1 MWPVIIFLTIL
12 SIEKRLSSE
21 ILAWKGLSCSLY
33 LLPKIDMELINLLSL
48 MICNSLLFILISIL
62 SSSKWKCDCNI
73 DKKKIKC
80 PWSIVYRLV
89 FLLQTRLADRG
100 ILIYCVIIQCKSHW
114 WFSCRC
120 TCCLGNNVKLKILVH
135 VPVNYQSSLNK
146 SLGTLYR
153 YL

>member
-1 MWPVIIFLTIL
+1 MWPVIICLTIL

-48 MICNSLLFILISIL
+48 ICNSLLFILISIL

-100 ILIYCVIIQCKSHW
+100 ILIYCVIIQCKSRW
-114 WFSCRC
+114 WFSLLMYMLLRKQCETEDTC
-120 TCCLGNNVKLKILVH
+120 TCTCTGKLPKFF
-135 VPVNYQSSLNK
+135 K
-146 SLGTLYR
+146 
-153 YL
+153 

>member
-1 MWPVIIFLTIL
+1 MWPVIICLTIL

-48 MICNSLLFILISIL
+48 IL

-100 ILIYCVIIQCKSHW
+100 ILIYCVIIQCKSRW
-114 WFSCRC
+114 WFSLLMYMLLRKQCETEDTC
-120 TCCLGNNVKLKILVH
+120 TCTGKLPKFF
-135 VPVNYQSSLNK
+135 K
-146 SLGTLYR
+146 
-153 YL
+153 